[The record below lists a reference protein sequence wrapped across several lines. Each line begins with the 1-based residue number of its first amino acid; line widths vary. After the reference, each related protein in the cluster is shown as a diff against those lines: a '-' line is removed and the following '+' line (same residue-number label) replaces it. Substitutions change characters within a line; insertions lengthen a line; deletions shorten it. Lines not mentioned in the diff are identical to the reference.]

1 MNEDEGSTR
10 DTAHDEWWLAHLGR
24 LLVWSRLRV
33 LESGVAEVFDCDG
46 RINVYESDDI
56 ARAAL
61 MDAEFR
67 ALDGMDA
74 DDAAA
79 WGLDLEEIEPPRD
92 RVAQRGGVGH
102 VGDDM
107 AVVLVGAPGQGGYDS
122 FEAVRATREHGDVG
136 AGDRERFGGGAAD
149 AVGPAADQGM
159 AAAKIGVH
167 RVLPSGGIT
176 GRGR

>member
-1 MNEDEGSTR
+1 MSSNEDEGSTR

-79 WGLDLEEIEPPRD
+79 WGLDLEEIEPPR
-92 RVAQRGGVGH
+92 GE
-102 VGDDM
+102 DD
-107 AVVLVGAPGQGGYDS
+107 
-122 FEAVRATREHGDVG
+122 
-136 AGDRERFGGGAAD
+136 D
-149 AVGPAADQGM
+149 ALRDQM
-159 AAAKIGVH
+159 MQPVKSP
-167 RVLPSGGIT
+167 LSG
-176 GRGR
+176 RDL